1 MERRS
6 VERDGTITRT
16 LVSGDLHDDLVVHTE
31 QDVGAI
37 LDHVHELREHTTH
50 NPNGLMRHAAKV
62 PVTVYEQAVRE
73 GWVNDQDAWR
83 AWLNDPD
90 NKAFRV
96 WKGRV

>member
-37 LDHVHELREHTTH
+37 LDNVHELREHTT
-50 NPNGLMRHAAKV
+50 PNRQGFARFAARV
-62 PVTVYEQAVRE
+62 PVTVYEQSIRE
-73 GWVNDQDAWR
+73 GWDDADWKR
-83 AWLNDPD
+83 WLNDPD

-96 WKGRV
+96 WQGRV